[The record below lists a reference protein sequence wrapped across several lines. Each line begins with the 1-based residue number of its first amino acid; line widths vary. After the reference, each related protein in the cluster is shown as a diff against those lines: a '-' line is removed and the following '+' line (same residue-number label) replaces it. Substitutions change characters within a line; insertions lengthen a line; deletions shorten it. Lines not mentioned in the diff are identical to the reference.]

1 MNKNYL
7 PYYNSLKE
15 RDKIFWLGQDKETL
29 IDHIISNINNSEVL
43 LSRIEQ
49 AKEYIKQSMY
59 DLDTSIVYCELERLN
74 LEEIIKI
81 LDGERC
87 KK

>member
-29 IDHIISNINNSEVL
+29 IDHIISNINNGEIL

-49 AKEYIKQSMY
+49 AKEYIEAIVKNTPSSMRKDY
-59 DLDTSIVYCELERLN
+59 ANMLLIDYKKLLE
-74 LEEIIKI
+74 I
-81 LDGERC
+81 LDGER
-87 KK
+87 

>member
-29 IDHIISNINNSEVL
+29 IDHIISNINNGEVL

-49 AKEYIKQSMY
+49 AKEYIKQSMH
-59 DLDTSIVYCELERLN
+59 DLDTSIGYCELERLN

-87 KK
+87 

>member
-7 PYYNSLKE
+7 PYFNSLKE

-29 IDHIISNINNSEVL
+29 IDHIISNINNSETL

-49 AKEYIKQSMY
+49 AKEYIKESIY
-59 DLDTSIVYCELERLN
+59 DLDTSIVHCEMERLD

>member
-81 LDGERC
+81 LDGER
-87 KK
+87 

>member
-87 KK
+87 

>member
-7 PYYNSLKE
+7 PYFNSLKE

-29 IDHIISNINNSEVL
+29 IDHIISNINNGEIL

-49 AKEYIKQSMY
+49 AKEHINEIIY
-59 DLDTSIVYCELERLN
+59 DLDTNIVYCEKEKLD

>member
-29 IDHIISNINNSEVL
+29 IDHIISNINNGEVL

-87 KK
+87 